1 MPSITIFDG
10 ARSIGGNKIFLESEG
25 RGILLDFGINYKKMY
40 DFYEEF
46 LSPRPARGVHDLL
59 HMNLIPWINN
69 YRPDLI
75 PCDVDLS
82 RMPRLNIE
90 AVFISHAHL
99 DHAGNLGLLDLG
111 IPAIA
116 TSTTAAILKAMNDCG
131 LSFNAE
137 AAYSAPREAFP
148 DDARVLNT
156 SHWRKAPYIGRD
168 FVIAGDANSELANF
182 WQRCPS
188 SRGLDA
194 GRLKTLDELDLE
206 VRVWEVDHSIY
217 GAAACAVETS
227 AGWVVYTGDIRAHG
241 TFKEKTERFIK
252 EAKALAPQVLII
264 EGTRAGAEEPQVSE
278 REVYETCLEATLEE
292 KRLVVAD
299 FSPRNFERLDTFAR
313 IAKEAGREL
322 VVLAKDAYLLDALRC
337 AQCVDRMDE
346 LLIYRDLKASRY
358 AYEKE
363 VHTKYED
370 KLVDP
375 SEIAASPESYILC
388 FSFWDMKHLLDIK
401 PEGGT
406 YIYSSSEAYTEEQ
419 VIDFLRLYN
428 WLKFF
433 NLEVRGFEIVEKNG
447 KPVPEFQRGYH
458 ASGHASGEEIIRMV
472 EEIEPKVV
480 VPVHTERP
488 EFFAERLEEVRV
500 VLPVEGEKLCI

>member
-10 ARSIGGNKIFLESEG
+10 ARSIGGNKIYLESEG
-25 RGILLDFGINYKKMY
+25 RGILLDFGINYHKMY

-59 HMNLIPWINN
+59 HMGLIPWINN
-69 YRPDLI
+69 YRPDLV
-75 PCDVDLS
+75 PGDVDLS
-82 RMPRLNIE
+82 RMPRLEIE

-99 DHAGNLGLLDLG
+99 DHAGNLGLLNLS

-116 TSTTAAILKAMNDCG
+116 TPTTAALLKAMNDCG
-131 LSFNAE
+131 LAFNAE
-137 AAYSAPREAFP
+137 AAYSAPREQAG
-148 DDARVLNT
+148 DARVLNT
-156 SHWRKAPYIGRD
+156 SHWRKAPYQGRD
-168 FVIAGDANSELANF
+168 FILAGNAGSELANL
-182 WQRCPS
+182 WHSCPS
-188 SRGLDA
+188 SRHLCA
-194 GRLKTLDELDLE
+194 GELKTLDELGLE

-217 GAAACAVETS
+217 GASACAVETK

-241 TFKEKTERFIK
+241 TFKEKTERFIT
-252 EAKALAPQVLII
+252 EARALAPQVLII
-264 EGTRAGAEEPQVSE
+264 EGTRAGVEEPQVSE
-278 REVYETCLEATLEE
+278 REVYETCLEATLSEGH
-292 KRLVVAD
+292 LVVAD

-313 IAKEAGREL
+313 IARRAGREL

-346 LLIYRDLKASRY
+346 LLVYRDLKASRY
-358 AYEKE
+358 AYERE
-363 VHTKYED
+363 VHAKYEH
-370 KLVDP
+370 KLIDP

-401 PEGGT
+401 PQGGT

-428 WLKFF
+428 WLKLF
-433 NLEVRGFEIVEKNG
+433 NLKVKGFKIVEKNG
-447 KPVPEFQRGYH
+447 RAMPRFERGYH
-458 ASGHASGEEIIRMV
+458 ASGHASGEELLRMV
-472 EEIEPKVV
+472 EEIQPEVV

-488 EFFAERLEEVRV
+488 EFFVERLSGVRV
-500 VLPVEGEKLCI
+500 EVVGDGGKLCI